1 VSTPGPQLP
10 SAGGVLRPVRRA
22 VDRAAFRMRLHQ
34 VAEGRARGRALDLG
48 PAPDESA
55 SILAAE
61 CRRLPVGSPSLKRLI
76 AGLHRS
82 GALHQI
88 VDGLAI
94 RERDIRLRSVRL
106 AGALRLEA
114 AVPWLEPL
122 LASSFAPLRAASARA
137 LGRIGGVRAAN
148 ALVRGLSWRRGS
160 TARLVMELAR
170 AVPDLY
176 LEAKLADPEHRRIRP
191 SLALAAGL
199 RRRRTTLP
207 ALLDLLEA
215 GTRTERAVSARA
227 IGWIGSPETGAVLVY
242 ALSDP
247 EWQVR
252 NAAAKALGW
261 LPAVGESE
269 LTLSLLDRQPRVRR
283 STEDALR
290 RRHRMSSPAV
300 GGVPRWR

>member
-10 SAGGVLRPVRRA
+10 SAAGVLRPVRRA

-34 VAEGRARGRALDLG
+34 VADGRAPARRLDLG
-48 PAPDESA
+48 SAPDESA

-61 CRRLPVGSPSLKRLI
+61 CRKLRVGSPSLRRVI

-82 GALHQI
+82 GALDQI
-88 VDGLAI
+88 MDGLAV
-94 RERDIRLRSVRL
+94 RDRDIQMRSVRL

-114 AVPWLEPL
+114 VVPWLETS
-122 LASSFAPLRAASARA
+122 LASSYAPLRAAAARA

-170 AVPDLY
+170 AAPDLY
-176 LEAKLADPEHRRIRP
+176 LEARLVDPELRRIRS

-199 RRRRTTLP
+199 RRRRTTIP
-207 ALLDLLEA
+207 ALLDLLET
-215 GTRTERAVSARA
+215 GSRTERVVSARA
-227 IGWIGSPETGAVLVY
+227 IGWIASPESGAALVY

-247 EWQVR
+247 DWQVR

-261 LPAVGESE
+261 LTGAGESE
-269 LTLSLLDRQPRVRR
+269 LTFGLLDRQPKVRR

-290 RRHRMSSPAV
+290 RRRWLSSSPV

>member
-1 VSTPGPQLP
+1 VSASVPQLR
-10 SAGGVLRPVRRA
+10 SAASVLRPVKRA

-34 VAEGRARGRALDLG
+34 VAEGRTQARALDLG
-48 PAPDESA
+48 STPDESA

-61 CRRLPVGSPSLKRLI
+61 CRRLPVGSPALKRLI

-82 GALHQI
+82 GALDRI
-88 VDGLAI
+88 VDGLAA
-94 RERDIRLRSVRL
+94 RDRNVQLRSLRL

-122 LASSFAPLRAASARA
+122 LASSHEPLRAAAARA

-148 ALVRGLSWRRGS
+148 ALVRGLTWRRGS
-160 TARLVMELAR
+160 TVRLVMELAR

-176 LEAKLADPEHRRIRP
+176 LEAKLVDPQHLRIRS
-191 SLALAAGL
+191 SLAIAAGL

-207 ALLDLLEA
+207 VLLDLLQN
-215 GTRTERAVSARA
+215 GSRTERTVSARA
-227 IGWIGSPETGAVLVY
+227 IGWIGSPEPGLSLVY

-247 EWQVR
+247 DWQVR

-261 LPAVGESE
+261 LTEVGESE
-269 LTLSLLDRQPRVRR
+269 LTFSLLDRQARVRR
-283 STEDALR
+283 STGDALR
-290 RRHRMSSPAV
+290 RRHWMSSLPA
-300 GGVPRWR
+300 GGGSRWR